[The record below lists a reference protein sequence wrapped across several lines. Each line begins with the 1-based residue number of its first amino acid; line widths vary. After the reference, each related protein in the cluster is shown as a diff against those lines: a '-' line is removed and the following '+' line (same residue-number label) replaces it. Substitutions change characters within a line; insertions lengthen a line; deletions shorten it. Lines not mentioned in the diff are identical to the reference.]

1 MKRHISVGQLKA
13 GVAAAA
19 LLAAAGPGI
28 AGAADA
34 PPSASNGAAGT
45 VEEVVV
51 TAQKRAEAVQTVPM
65 AITAFTSRTLVTS
78 GVTTFQDYAVRV
90 PNLAFAYSSSLG
102 ANAQAIAIRGIYGQ
116 NTTGM
121 YLDDTPLPMSVDP
134 RVLDLSRIEVLKG
147 PQGTLYGARSMGGTV
162 RLITN
167 QPDAGGEEGY
177 LHAVGSST
185 EHGGTN
191 GQVDGAINL
200 PLIKDHLAVRVN
212 AYDDYESGVFDRV
225 ASAGAPVDYG
235 THKGIGSSH
244 HDGGSVAAS
253 LSLLDDK
260 LVITPRYM
268 FEDMREDGH
277 PYADYTAGNF
287 TQHRLFNMDEPGS
300 ESWKLYSLTAK
311 YQTPYG
317 EITSNTAQFIRH
329 SSDSEDSSEV
339 VQLFFGTPAIPVRF
353 NVQGRNSNFSQ
364 ELRFTS
370 SLPGP
375 FQITAG
381 AFYQNS
387 DSLVVFPPTPLG
399 NLVSDLYD
407 ERLDTRVRETA
418 VFGEATY
425 DLTSKLRLI
434 AGARW
439 FDNTIAFNGE
449 EGGVAVTPGV
459 FVGSQHQT
467 GINPKFGLQYKVTG
481 ADMVYA
487 TAAKGFRI
495 GGVNSFSD
503 TLCAAD
509 LASLGLTADKA
520 KTYASDELW
529 NYEVGAKTS
538 WLDRR
543 LTVDAALFDIEWSNV
558 QQSVALPTC
567 GFSVSVNGGHARS
580 RGGELEVQAA
590 VTSSLKLSMGAGYT
604 DAQITDPGPN
614 HIVTAGTPIQQVP
627 KWTFNAAADYRFEAV
642 NVPAFIHA
650 DFAYV
655 DSSLSANN
663 DATNPRLRPA
673 YSLVNVRTGVDV
685 NRVELTLFVDNVFD
699 QHANYADVPPQA
711 IELPGRPRIATNR
724 PRTVGVDAR
733 VKF

>member
-1 MKRHISVGQLKA
+1 MKRLADIRRSRR

-19 LLAAAGPGI
+19 LLAAVGPGI
-28 AGAADA
+28 ARAADGPTAAA
-34 PPSASNGAAGT
+34 PTTGA

-51 TAQKRAEAVQTVPM
+51 TAEKRAESVQTVPM
-65 AITAFTSRTLVTS
+65 AITAFTAKSLVTS

-134 RVLDLSRIEVLKG
+134 RVLDLNRIEVLKG

-167 QPDAGGEEGY
+167 QPDASDLSGY
-177 LHAVGSST
+177 LHLVGSST
-185 EHGGTN
+185 EHGGDN

-200 PLIKDHLAVRVN
+200 PVVKDRLALRIN

-225 ASAGAPVDYG
+225 ASAGAPTDYG
-235 THKGIGSSH
+235 THSGVGSAH
-244 HDGGSVAAS
+244 HDGGSIAAS
-253 LSLLDDK
+253 LTLLDDK
-260 LVITPRYM
+260 LTLTPRYM

-277 PYADYTAGNF
+277 PYADITAGNF
-287 TQHRLFNMDEPGS
+287 TQYRLFNMDEPGS

-317 EITSNTAQFIRH
+317 EITSDTAQFIRH

-339 VQLFFGTPAIPVRF
+339 VQLFFGTPAIPVLF
-353 NVQGRNSNFSQ
+353 NVMGRNRNFSQ
-364 ELRFTS
+364 ELRFAS
-370 SLPGP
+370 SFPGP
-375 FQITAG
+375 FQITTG
-381 AFYQNS
+381 VFYQSS

-399 NLVSDLYD
+399 DLVSDLYD

-439 FDNTIAFNGE
+439 FDNTIRFNGE

-467 GINPKFGLQYKVTG
+467 GINPKFGAQYRITSD
-481 ADMVYA
+481 DMVYA

-509 LASLGLTADKA
+509 LQSLGLTADKA
-520 KTYASDELW
+520 KTYASDSLW

-543 LTVDAALFDIEWSNV
+543 LTVDASVFDIEWSNV
-558 QQSVALPTC
+558 QQFVALPTC
-567 GFSVSVNGGHARS
+567 GFGISLNGGHARS
-580 RGGELEVQAA
+580 QGGELEVQAA
-590 VTSSLKLSMGAGYT
+590 VTSSLRLSLGGGYT
-604 DAQITDPGPN
+604 DARITDPGPN
-614 HIVTAGTPIQQVP
+614 HIVAAGTAIQQVP
-627 KWTFNAAADYRFEAV
+627 KWTFDAAADYRFEAARL
-642 NVPAFIHA
+642 PAFVHV

-673 YSLVNVRTGVDV
+673 YSLVNARAGVDV
-685 NRVELTLFVDNVFD
+685 NRVELTVFVDNLFD
-699 QHANYADVPPQA
+699 QHANFADVPPQA